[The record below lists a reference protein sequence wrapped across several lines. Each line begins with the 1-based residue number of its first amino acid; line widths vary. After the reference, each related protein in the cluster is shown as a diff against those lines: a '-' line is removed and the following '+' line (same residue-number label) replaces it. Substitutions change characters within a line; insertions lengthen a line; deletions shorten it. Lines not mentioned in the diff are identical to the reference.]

1 LLIFISNKK
10 RKEVKSMKI
19 KTSLL
24 AALLL
29 VGSLAGKAMA
39 ADDGILLKEEVA
51 PGSGY
56 CHMQFP
62 KIDEDTLFS
71 DNPVL
76 KSPDAGNI
84 VDYYGS
90 CDENPL
96 GKDQVANQ
104 RVWHL
109 PNYDRYEVE

>member
-29 VGSLAGKAMA
+29 VGSLAGSAMA
-39 ADDGILLKEEVA
+39 ADDGILLKEELA

-56 CHMQFP
+56 CHQQFRA
-62 KIDEDTLFS
+62 IDPRTVFGNDPQLRSS
-71 DNPVL
+71 D
-76 KSPDAGNI
+76 SDAVI
-84 VDYYGS
+84 DYYGS
-90 CDENPL
+90 CDETPL
-96 GKDQVANQ
+96 SQDQVESQ
-104 RVWHL
+104 RLEAMRHQRRAQ
-109 PNYDRYEVE
+109 D